1 MDKGCFPRSLP
12 KTRTRS
18 LIQLMPNR
26 DRLLTDFPKYDHPL
40 DKKSDASPQQE
51 SDRSLKWINIHF
63 EVLFSLIPYLLPH
76 TPFPMP
82 NSRLN
87 STAP

>member
-26 DRLLTDFPKYDHPL
+26 DRLLIDFPKYDHPL
-40 DKKSDASPQQE
+40 DKKSDASLQSE
-51 SDRSLKWINIHF
+51 SDRSFK
-63 EVLFSLIPYLLPH
+63 
-76 TPFPMP
+76 
-82 NSRLN
+82 
-87 STAP
+87 